1 MQISIKLYCLKTERR
16 IPANSFLAEIWHNRS
31 NSCIVIGT
39 TIEIAVKY
47 DFLYSTKCEKML
59 FIKLFKT
66 LTVSYV
72 EQSKQSALKSVYL
85 VSLPRKI
92 EQNFLGKI
100 KL

>member
-1 MQISIKLYCLKTERR
+1 
-16 IPANSFLAEIWHNRS
+16 
-31 NSCIVIGT
+31 
-39 TIEIAVKY
+39 
-47 DFLYSTKCEKML
+47 ML